1 MNKVEKAQQN
11 FTLPLEVVNNLRTL
25 SDYRKFKGKKPA
37 TMAAIVQDLLVKF
50 LEENKSELQ
59 KAKLLLADDSDD
71 TAENSVQS
79 IQARSADNPAQVKT
93 AEKEKSAVD
102 SPSTV
107 KSGGGHNG

>member
-11 FTLPLEVVNNLRTL
+11 FTLPVEVVNDLRIL

-59 KAKLLLADDSDD
+59 KAKLLLADDSDGTEED
-71 TAENSVQS
+71 SAQS
-79 IQARSADNPAQVKT
+79 IQSRSADNPAQVKT
-93 AEKEKSAVD
+93 AEKEKSSVD
-102 SPSTV
+102 SSSTV
-107 KSGGGHNG
+107 KSGGGRNE